1 MDYVE
6 SKNPELAELLR
17 GTCADMSLNS
27 TRGKPGVTFLM
38 PQDSDFIKEVSKL
51 AYSDKP
57 ADASKACNMLN
68 ALILRDV
75 YASPDQFIKNRENI
89 PNSLYPSTRLEVKK
103 LVGDTVEFAS
113 GATAV
118 IDKAFME
125 HRTKDNLAVWLLKGR
140 IPHEGGSKAELSGGK
155 KKGKTGSYQPSTE
168 HSKSLRF
175 QIARSVENQYALY
188 CLQKNIGAPVDSFDP
203 FCKHTLSLIDYIHK
217 SIGNVALLHDKVLPL
232 VLGDK
237 IDFYLLVEPH
247 RTAGAYLIDDATIA
261 EWWSKKHSCECP
273 RILDDIQ
280 TLLKTGKDALIYTD
294 RKGVLERIKKVRKE
308 TITKIEATNPRE
320 CVEVVSQ
327 VYSELSTNNTIGGIG
342 PVLPAGLAQIY
353 KNEPALKMLQ
363 DDLRYYTYCAF
374 SMLERNFDLGYY
386 NELLNVIGE
395 CMYAASVEEMRSQQR
410 ILNKSV
416 IKYMIQ
422 PSDLIAQVKSFV
434 NSTMFLYVPMTREE
448 SAELTKSSI
457 HRPDPDSR
465 IVWNMSADIY
475 TRHKRVLETSD
486 PELEKLL
493 ASIPDQSVR
502 DAVRARWKH

>member
-1 MDYVE
+1 MRTKTLLLAAALTAAGIASIQAQSNVYSVNVVGYVNVVAPVGQF
-6 SKNPELAELLR
+6 KMIANP
-17 GTCADMSLNS
+17 
-27 TRGKPGVTFLM
+27 
-38 PQDSDFIKEVSKL
+38 
-51 AYSDKP
+51 
-57 ADASKACNMLN
+57 LN
-68 ALILRDV
+68 A
-75 YASPDQFIKNRENI
+75 
-89 PNSLYPSTRLEVKK
+89 
-103 LVGDTVEFAS
+103 
-113 GATAV
+113 
-118 IDKAFME
+118 
-125 HRTKDNLAVWLLKGR
+125 
-140 IPHEGGSKAELSGGK
+140 
-155 KKGKTGSYQPSTE
+155 
-168 HSKSLRF
+168 
-175 QIARSVENQYALY
+175 
-188 CLQKNIGAPVDSFDP
+188 
-203 FCKHTLSLIDYIHK
+203 
-217 SIGNVALLHDKVLPL
+217 
-232 VLGDK
+232 
-237 IDFYLLVEPH
+237 
-247 RTAGAYLIDDATIA
+247 
-261 EWWSKKHSCECP
+261 
-273 RILDDIQ
+273 
-280 TLLKTGKDALIYTD
+280 
-294 RKGVLERIKKVRKE
+294 
-308 TITKIEATNPRE
+308 
-320 CVEVVSQ
+320 
-327 VYSELSTNNTIGGIG
+327 TNNTIGGIG

-416 IKYMIQ
+416 MKYMIQ

>member
-155 KKGKTGSYQPSTE
+155 KKGKTGSY
-168 HSKSLRF
+168 
-175 QIARSVENQYALY
+175 
-188 CLQKNIGAPVDSFDP
+188 
-203 FCKHTLSLIDYIHK
+203 
-217 SIGNVALLHDKVLPL
+217 
-232 VLGDK
+232 
-237 IDFYLLVEPH
+237 
-247 RTAGAYLIDDATIA
+247 
-261 EWWSKKHSCECP
+261 
-273 RILDDIQ
+273 
-280 TLLKTGKDALIYTD
+280 
-294 RKGVLERIKKVRKE
+294 
-308 TITKIEATNPRE
+308 
-320 CVEVVSQ
+320 
-327 VYSELSTNNTIGGIG
+327 
-342 PVLPAGLAQIY
+342 
-353 KNEPALKMLQ
+353 
-363 DDLRYYTYCAF
+363 
-374 SMLERNFDLGYY
+374 
-386 NELLNVIGE
+386 
-395 CMYAASVEEMRSQQR
+395 
-410 ILNKSV
+410 
-416 IKYMIQ
+416 
-422 PSDLIAQVKSFV
+422 
-434 NSTMFLYVPMTREE
+434 
-448 SAELTKSSI
+448 
-457 HRPDPDSR
+457 
-465 IVWNMSADIY
+465 
-475 TRHKRVLETSD
+475 
-486 PELEKLL
+486 
-493 ASIPDQSVR
+493 
-502 DAVRARWKH
+502 